1 MKKSIKSRLVINFML
16 IIVITVLIL
25 QLVLSNVIKNYYYK
39 NVEDILTS
47 QIEYS
52 TNFYSRY
59 FSTFTFDDIIMG
71 DIDLFWRYTTAQV
84 QILSLDGELLM
95 DSLGVVHEGPVNTI
109 DVIQAKNMEK
119 GVWIGNVH
127 YDDSPVMAVSL
138 PLKNYEEPIGII
150 RFITSLEETNSTVNR
165 IIVFM
170 ILIGLIVIVI
180 SGLVSVILAN
190 SIVKPLLEVT
200 KVAEK
205 MADGQLRVRGKIKI
219 NDEIGQLSSTLN
231 YMADELLKK
240 EQIKNDF
247 ISSVSHE
254 LRTPLTS
261 IKGWAITLQ
270 GDDTLDTELLKD
282 GLEIIETESDRLSK
296 MVEELLDFSK
306 FISGRITL
314 EKLVFSIRDTIEM
327 IEKQY
332 MPRAKNNEIDLIVN
346 ISNDVQYF
354 LGDENRIKQLLLN
367 LLDNAVKFT
376 PAGGKV
382 LLDAHINDNN
392 LVLEVKDTGIGIP
405 SDDLPHVKE
414 KFYKGENSKSH
425 SGIGL
430 SICQEIVSLCNGSL
444 EIESEV
450 NKGTIVRVILPIK
463 EEEI

>member
-1 MKKSIKSRLVINFML
+1 ML
-16 IIVITVLIL
+16 IIIITVLIL
-25 QLVLSNVIKNYYYK
+25 QVVLSNSIKNYYYK

-52 TNFYSRY
+52 TDFYSRY
-59 FSTFTFDDIIMG
+59 FSTFTIDDIIMG

-84 QILSLDGELLM
+84 QLLSLEGNLLM
-95 DSLGVVHEGPVNTI
+95 DSLGVVHEGAINTT
-109 DVIQAKNMEK
+109 DVIRAKNMEK
-119 GVWIGNVH
+119 GVWVGSVH

-138 PLKNYEEPIGII
+138 PLRNHEEPIGII

-165 IIVFM
+165 IILLLV
-170 ILIGLIVIVI
+170 LVGLIVIII
-180 SGLVSVILAN
+180 SGVVSLFLAN
-190 SIVKPLLEVT
+190 SIVKPLVEVT

-205 MADGQLRVRGKIKI
+205 MADGQLRVRGEVKIK
-219 NDEIGQLSSTLN
+219 DEIGQLSNTLN
-231 YMADELLKK
+231 FMAEELLKK

-270 GDDTLDTELLKD
+270 GDEPIDSELLKD
-282 GLEIIETESDRLSK
+282 GLEIIETESERLTN

-306 FISGRITL
+306 FISGRIVL
-314 EKLVFSIRDTIEM
+314 EKSIFCIRDTIEM

-332 MPRAKNNEIDLIVN
+332 MPRAKDNKIDLAVN
-346 ISNDVQYF
+346 ISDDVQFF

-376 PAGGKV
+376 PAGGEV
-382 LLDAHINDNN
+382 SLDAYTQDNN
-392 LVLEVKDTGIGIP
+392 LVLIVKDTGIGIP
-405 SDDLPHVKE
+405 PEDLPHVKE
-414 KFYKGENSKSH
+414 KFYKGKHSKSH

-430 SICQEIVSLCNGSL
+430 SICEEIVTLCNGNL
-444 EIESEV
+444 EIESEID
-450 NKGTIVRVILPIK
+450 KGTSVKAILPIK
-463 EEEI
+463 EEE

>member
-16 IIVITVLIL
+16 VIVITVVIL
-25 QLVLSNVIKNYYYK
+25 QLVLSNAIKDYYYK
-39 NVEDILTS
+39 NVEDILSS

-52 TNFYSRY
+52 TDFYSKY
-59 FSTFTFDDIIMG
+59 FSTFTIDDIILG

-84 QILSLDGELLM
+84 QLLSLEGELLM
-95 DSLGVVHEGPVNTI
+95 DSLGVVYEGPINTS
-109 DVIQAKNMEK
+109 DVIKAKNLEK
-119 GVWIGNVH
+119 GVWVGNVS

-138 PLKNYEEPIGII
+138 PLRNYEEPIGII
-150 RFITSLEETNSTVNR
+150 RFITSLEETNRTVNR
-165 IIVFM
+165 IINFM
-170 ILIGLIVIVI
+170 IVIGLVVIAI
-180 SGLVSVILAN
+180 SGLVSVLLAN

-205 MADGQLRVRGKIKI
+205 MADGQLRVRGDIHI
-219 NDEIGQLSSTLN
+219 NDEIGQLSNTLN
-231 YMADELLKK
+231 YMAEEILKK

-270 GDDTLDTELLKD
+270 GDDTIDPELLKD

-306 FISGRITL
+306 FISGRVTL
-314 EKLVFSIRDTIEM
+314 EKFVFSIRDTIKM

-332 MPRAKNNEIDLIVN
+332 MPRAKYNQVDLKVN
-346 ISNDVQYF
+346 IADDVQLF

-376 PAGGKV
+376 PAGGAV
-382 LLDAHINDNN
+382 HLNSFIEDNN
-392 LVLEVKDTGIGIP
+392 LVLTVKDTGIGIP
-405 SDDLPHVKE
+405 PEDLPHVKE
-414 KFYKGENSKSH
+414 KFYKGKHSKSH

-430 SICQEIVSLCNGSL
+430 SICEEIVSLCNGIL
-444 EIESEV
+444 DIESEI
-450 NKGTIVRVILPIK
+450 NKGTTVRVVLPIK

>member
-16 IIVITVLIL
+16 VIVITVLIL
-25 QLVLSNVIKNYYYK
+25 QIVLSNSIRNYYYK

-52 TNFYSRY
+52 TDFYSKY
-59 FSTFTFDDIIMG
+59 FSTFTINDIIMG

-84 QILSLDGELLM
+84 QLLSLEGDLLM
-95 DSLGVVHEGPVNTI
+95 DSLGVVHEGPINTM
-109 DVIQAKNMEK
+109 DVIRAKNMEK
-119 GVWIGNVH
+119 GVWIGNVA

-138 PLKNYEEPIGII
+138 PLRNHEEPIGII
-150 RFITSLEETNSTVNR
+150 RFITSLEETNNTVNR
-165 IIVFM
+165 ITVLL
-170 ILIGLIVIVI
+170 ILIGIIVITI
-180 SGLVSVILAN
+180 SGVVSLFLAN

-200 KVAEK
+200 KVAQK
-205 MADGQLRVRGKIKI
+205 MADGQLRVRGEVKID
-219 NDEIGQLSSTLN
+219 DEIGQLSNTLN
-231 YMADELLKK
+231 FMAEELLKK

-270 GDDTLDTELLKD
+270 GDDSIDSELLHD

-306 FISGRITL
+306 FISGRVTL
-314 EKLVFSIRDTIEM
+314 EKSMFSIRDTLKM

-332 MPRAKNNEIDLIVN
+332 MPRAKDNKIDMSIN
-346 ISNDVQYF
+346 ISEDVQFF
-354 LGDENRIKQLLLN
+354 LGDENRIKQLLIN
-367 LLDNAVKFT
+367 LLENAVKFT
-376 PAGGKV
+376 PAGGDV
-382 LLDAHINDNN
+382 SLDAYNQDNN
-392 LVLEVKDTGIGIP
+392 LVLVVKDTGIGIP
-405 SDDLPHVKE
+405 PEDLPHVKE
-414 KFYKGENSKSH
+414 KFYKGKHSKSH

-430 SICQEIVSLCNGSL
+430 SICEEIVTLSNGSL

-450 NKGTIVRVILPIK
+450 DRGTAVKVILPIK
-463 EEEI
+463 EEES